1 MNESEPNLDEKK
13 ASNNYLLMMNETE
26 QAKKFGGIKEN
37 EILDFDRE
45 PKDFSKGVLKDYSES
60 KTKSEHR
67 PRTDGRRHHRSRST
81 ENVPENAESISK
93 LVDEYFKKQFD
104 KNTFD

>member
-1 MNESEPNLDEKK
+1 
-13 ASNNYLLMMNETE
+13 MNETE
-26 QAKKFGGIKEN
+26 QAKRFGGIKEN

-45 PKDFSKGVLKDYSES
+45 PKAFSKGVAEIYSEPRRENRA
-60 KTKSEHR
+60 KTEQKQS
-67 PRTDGRRHHRSRST
+67 TDGKRHRRSRST

-104 KNTFD
+104 KSTYN